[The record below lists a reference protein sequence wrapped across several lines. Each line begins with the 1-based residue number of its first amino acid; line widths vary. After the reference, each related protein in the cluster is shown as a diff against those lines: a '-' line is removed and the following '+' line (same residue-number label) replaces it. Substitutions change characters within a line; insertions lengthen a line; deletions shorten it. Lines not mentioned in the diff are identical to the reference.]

1 MNSCEYYQELISRL
15 MDGEIGGD
23 EHVALMEH
31 LNSCSRC
38 NAMYAVF
45 HDLSDILSEE
55 PEPLPENLHENIMA
69 GVRRSAM
76 IKKNRRLRR
85 FGLSTA
91 LGAAAC
97 AVLVLFAATGFNPAE
112 RAESVSIREQ
122 VMPAPPMVAESVS
135 VPAPVGYAPPVMS
148 AAPAM
153 TPQPYAPAQ
162 GFEQAQT
169 GTNKDFYLPPENTYT
184 TPQPEYSDSNYNYYN
199 QAQLEAPPAVYPPAA
214 TPEAFDFSTYSF
226 YETPVETPAPVT
238 QAEAAVPIPMSEI
251 SNAQTFEA
259 GTVPLHPAEPE
270 MTAAPELSASL
281 YAAPAEGGAAEEG
294 ETVMFSLATGSR
306 ASFEA
311 APPETASPES
321 AESPFSDST
330 VLNLPEE
337 MGPSEFFTALTAAEE
352 TVIPEEKVSIY
363 GKENRQKLFAMIGS
377 NEAELPAEAEL
388 TRIVHLSFVPED
400 SYGSEEKMDVNIY
413 GDFLFCRYYPV
424 EGGERV
430 YCADCSL
437 SSFNSFLDSCKAPVQ
452 SPPPFGAP
460 VSPLPETEKNAG

>member
-1 MNSCEYYQELISRL
+1 
-15 MDGEIGGD
+15 
-23 EHVALMEH
+23 
-31 LNSCSRC
+31 
-38 NAMYAVF
+38 MYAVF

-122 VMPAPPMVAESVS
+122 VMPAPPMAAESVS

-153 TPQPYAPAQ
+153 TPQPYAPAP
-162 GFEQAQT
+162 GSEQPQP
-169 GTNKDFYLPPENTYT
+169 GTNNDFYLSPENTYT
-184 TPQPEYSDSNYNYYN
+184 TQQPEYSDSNYNYYN
-199 QAQLEAPPAVYPPAA
+199 QAQVETPPSVYPPAA
-214 TPEAFDFSTYSF
+214 TPEAFDFSSYSF
-226 YETPVETPAPVT
+226 YETPVETPVPAP
-238 QAEAAVPIPMSEI
+238 QAEAAVPISMPDTSDAR
-251 SNAQTFEA
+251 SFEA
-259 GTVPLHPAEPE
+259 SAVPLHPAEPE
-270 MTAAPELSASL
+270 MTAAPDLSASL
-281 YAAPAEGGAAEEG
+281 YAAPAQGGETEEG
-294 ETVMFSLATGSR
+294 ETVLFSLSTGSR

-311 APPETASPES
+311 APPENASPES
-321 AESPFSDST
+321 AEGPFSDAAALS
-330 VLNLPEE
+330 LPEE

-352 TVIPEEKVSIY
+352 TVIPEEKVSVY
-363 GKENRQKLFAMIGS
+363 GKENRQKLFSMIGS
-377 NEAELPAEAEL
+377 NEAELPSEAEL

-424 EGGERV
+424 EGGERI

-437 SSFNSFLDSCKAPVQ
+437 ASFNSFLDSCRAPDQ
-452 SPPPFGAP
+452 SPTPAPTAIPFTAP
-460 VSPLPETEKNAG
+460 ASPLPETEKNAG

>member
-1 MNSCEYYQELISRL
+1 

-76 IKKNRRLRR
+76 IRKNRRLRR

-91 LGAAAC
+91 LSAAAC

-122 VMPAPPMVAESVS
+122 VIPAPPMEAES
-135 VPAPVGYAPPVMS
+135 VPAPVDYAPPVMS

-162 GFEQAQT
+162 GFEQVQT
-169 GTNKDFYLPPENTYT
+169 GTNNDFYLPPENTYT
-184 TPQPEYSDSNYNYYN
+184 TQQPEYSDYNSYSYYN
-199 QAQLEAPPAVYPPAA
+199 QAQVEAPPAVYPPAA
-214 TPEAFDFSTYSF
+214 TPEVFDFSSYSF
-226 YETPVETPAPVT
+226 YETPVETPALVT

-251 SNAQTFEA
+251 SDAQTFEA
-259 GTVPLHPAEPE
+259 GAVPLHPAEPE
-270 MTAAPELSASL
+270 MTAAPDLSASL

-294 ETVMFSLATGSR
+294 ETVLFSLSTGSR
-306 ASFEA
+306 ANFEA
-311 APPETASPES
+311 APPESASPES
-321 AESPFSDST
+321 AESPFSGTT
-330 VLNLPEE
+330 VLSLPEE
-337 MGPSEFFTALTAAEE
+337 MEPSEFFTALTAPQEA
-352 TVIPEEKVSIY
+352 VIPEEKVSVY

-377 NEAELPAEAEL
+377 SEAELPSEAEL
-388 TRIVHLSFVPED
+388 TRVVHLSFVPED

-424 EGGERV
+424 EGGERI

-437 SSFNSFLDSCKAPVQ
+437 SSFNSFLDSCKAPDQ
-452 SPPPFGAP
+452 SPTPAPTAIPFAAP
-460 VSPLPETEKNAG
+460 VSPLPETETNAG

>member
-76 IKKNRRLRR
+76 IRKNRRLRR

-91 LGAAAC
+91 LSAAAC

-122 VMPAPPMVAESVS
+122 EMPAPPMEAKSVS
-135 VPAPVGYAPPVMS
+135 VPAPVEYAPPVMS

-153 TPQPYAPAQ
+153 TPQPYAPAP
-162 GFEQAQT
+162 GYEQVQT
-169 GTNKDFYLPPENTYT
+169 GTNNDFYLPPENTYT
-184 TPQPEYSDSNYNYYN
+184 TPQPEYSVSNYNNYNYYN
-199 QAQLEAPPAVYPPAA
+199 QTQPEAPPVLYQPAA
-214 TPEAFDFSTYSF
+214 TPEVFDFSTYGF
-226 YETPVETPAPVT
+226 YETPVETPAPVP

-259 GTVPLHPAEPE
+259 S
-270 MTAAPELSASL
+270 AAPDLSASL
-281 YAAPAEGGAAEEG
+281 AAAPAEGGAAEEG
-294 ETVMFSLATGSR
+294 ETVLFSLSTGSR
-306 ASFEA
+306 ESFEA
-311 APPETASPES
+311 APPETVSPGS
-321 AESPFSDST
+321 AEIPFSDST
-330 VLNLPEE
+330 ALSLPEE

-352 TVIPEEKVSIY
+352 AVIPEEKVSVY

-377 NEAELPAEAEL
+377 NEAELPSEAEL

-424 EGGERV
+424 EGGERI

-437 SSFNSFLDSCKAPVQ
+437 SSFNSFLDSCKAPDQ
-452 SPPPFGAP
+452 SPTPAPTAIPFTAP
-460 VSPLPETEKNAG
+460 ASPLPETEKNAG